1 MHAHAD
7 SRTTV
12 LIVSDD
18 PTAAAPLGGLVETL
32 GYRPEF
38 ATALTSSGSFRQK
51 RPQACLVDCQSDSCD
66 EPSIARAIMRGLPVV
81 LIGPRSMPD
90 SVREIAA
97 RHGAELLIMPPEPG
111 PLGEVLDRAVRRAS
125 A

>member
-18 PTAAAPLGGLVETL
+18 PTAAALLGGLVETL

-66 EPSIARAIMRGLPVV
+66 EPSIARAIMRGFPGGADRSAPDAGLRARDCRA
-81 LIGPRSMPD
+81 PR
-90 SVREIAA
+90 R
-97 RHGAELLIMPPEPG
+97 
-111 PLGEVLDRAVRRAS
+111 
-125 A
+125 